1 MNVRLKGE
9 WEKWIKFF
17 LKGISTFSVEETQTA
32 KSILIFKTNSENELK
47 KFNNMN
53 YTLLL
58 DKLFYSPLITKKETT
73 ELLNISFPTVSRIID
88 DFCDLN
94 ILEDITPNQKRNK
107 KYQFSTYVFLL
118 NRGTEL
124 TM

>member
-94 ILEDITPNQKRNK
+94 ILEDITPNQKRN
-107 KYQFSTYVFLL
+107 
-118 NRGTEL
+118 
-124 TM
+124 